1 MAQTL
6 KKEVKENI
14 DFSALICFSK
24 HGFIKT
30 TMKSIAE
37 EAKLS
42 VGNIY
47 KYYKNK
53 EELFYSLVDTTFLN
67 DLKKNLALGIKY
79 SIGQEIGEL
88 LESKDFIDTRK
99 QVIDFIFENRLKVII
114 LLSDMEGS
122 KYNNFLVQTSE
133 EMAREAVNYYQSV
146 KQYKLL
152 IDDKIIANLLPK
164 VYENLYDLLKHILE
178 KTNERALFYNLY
190 SKIHNYHL
198 AGLKGL
204 WKMD

>member
-24 HGFIKT
+24 HGFVKT
-30 TMKSIAE
+30 TMKSIAQ

-53 EELFYSLVDTTFLN
+53 EKLFYSLVDTKFLD
-67 DLKKNLALGIKY
+67 DLKENLALGIKY
-79 SIGQEIGEL
+79 SIGQEIGDL
-88 LESKDFIDTRK
+88 LESVEFLKTRK
-99 QVIDFIFENRLKVII
+99 RVIDYIFENRLKVII
-114 LLSDMEGS
+114 LLSDLAGS
-122 KYNNFLVQTSE
+122 KYSNFLEELSK
-133 EMAREAVNYYQSV
+133 EMAQEAFAYYNS
-146 KQYKLL
+146 
-152 IDDKIIANLLPK
+152 INDKIEYNNVISILLSK
-164 VYENLYDLLKHILE
+164 IYENLYSLLKHILE
-178 KTNERALFYNLY
+178 QTDDRILFQNLY

-204 WKMD
+204 WKMK